1 MDSVHYFGRLT
12 ALTLLGSLA
21 LNSTPILASQSTS
34 VTVAGRTAIVYL
46 PDSLPPS
53 GSRAMVV
60 VLHGGLGNAERI
72 ASRRSESAINLD
84 AVADQAGFVVAY
96 LNGTAVARLLSDERR
111 GWNAGAC
118 CGMPAEKKVDDVA
131 YVQAAVED
139 ITQRY
144 GVDRKRVFAVGH
156 SNGAMMTQRVMCET
170 SLFAAGVPISGG
182 LESGAQSCPAAQG
195 KRLMAIHG
203 EEDQNVPLKGGRG
216 TKGISRTDFAS
227 QAATAQIWRDSG
239 AEYDL
244 QVIRGADHSTEVID
258 AQIVKAE
265 SKTLAQKI
273 ARFFGLLAP
282 N

>member
-1 MDSVHYFGRLT
+1 MDSVHYFGRLAT
-12 ALTLLGSLA
+12 LILLGSLT
-21 LNSTPILASQSTS
+21 LNPLSVQAAQGTS
-34 VTVAGRTAIVYL
+34 LTVAGRTAIVYL
-46 PDSLPPS
+46 PDSLPLS

-72 ASRRSESAINLD
+72 ASRRSENAINLD
-84 AVADQAGFVVAY
+84 AVADRAGFVVAY

-111 GWNAGAC
+111 GWNAGSC

-131 YVQAAVED
+131 YLQAAVED
-139 ITQRY
+139 LAKRY
-144 GVDRKRVFAVGH
+144 GVDSKRVFAVGH
-156 SNGAMMTQRVMCET
+156 SNGAMMTQRAMCET

-182 LESGAQSCPAAQG
+182 LESGVQSCPAAQG
-195 KRLMAIHG
+195 KRLLAIHG
-203 EEDQNVPLKGGRG
+203 EDDQNVPIQGGRG

-227 QAATAQIWRDSG
+227 QAATARIWRDSG
-239 AEYDL
+239 AVYDL

-265 SKTLAQKI
+265 SQTLAQKV